1 MVRVSRKNKHKVE
14 RRRKTRRQL
23 GGAGGGADDSST
35 QAIDSIISWIQAV
48 NKSPAFIS
56 DENRDFKYKKQP
68 EERNE
73 ALRLGTYKI
82 NELKEERLKLPP
94 RKRDAYGF
102 FEQEYAFELN
112 GMGDFREEASALRD
126 FFSNVIDQEDQLTAA
141 EFMKHMTFLK
151 NDPNPDIAI
160 SQQLYFAE
168 HVECELQKLGRNIE
182 PDPQRVLIDEQY
194 YPLYILTLF
203 ANTDAGDGR
212 PLLLSEEGFE
222 KQMSEEPIPDPQVE
236 PAI

>member
-1 MVRVSRKNKHKVE
+1 MDKQTTNTMIAIAGMVLGALAMSRNPQAAAGLMQGGQAAAINNQLSYSRDAE
-14 RRRKTRRQL
+14 READRL
-23 GGAGGGADDSST
+23 GLQILRGAG
-35 QAIDSIISWIQAV
+35 
-48 NKSPAFIS
+48 
-56 DENRDFKYKKQP
+56 
-68 EERNE
+68 
-73 ALRLGTYKI
+73 
-82 NELKEERLKLPP
+82 
-94 RKRDAYGF
+94 
-102 FEQEYAFELN
+102 FELN

-168 HVECELQKLGRNIE
+168 HVECELQRLGRNIE

>member
-1 MVRVSRKNKHKVE
+1 MSRKNKHKVE

-23 GGAGGGADDSST
+23 GGGGGNSDSSI
-35 QAIDSIISWIQAV
+35 QATIDSVSAWVQAV

-56 DENRDFKYKKQP
+56 DETKDFKYKKQP

-102 FEQEYAFELN
+102 FEHEYGFELN

-126 FFSNVIDQEDQLTAA
+126 FFSIIIDQEDQLTAA

-168 HVECELQKLGRNIE
+168 QVECELQRLGRNID

-203 ANTDAGDGR
+203 ANTDAGNGR

-222 KQMSEEPIPDPQVE
+222 KQMSEEPTPDSQVE
-236 PAI
+236 QVI